1 MPMLNFEL
9 SEDYEA
15 LVADLVNSGQFHDA
29 KEVLQEGLRLVEA
42 KREQDALKEQK
53 MRHAIQAG
61 LDDLD
66 QGRFESLKGRGEMA
80 LHLRKLGKRAAEQI
94 GFPGE

>member
-1 MPMLNFEL
+1 MLNVVL

-42 KREQDALKEQK
+42 KREQEALKEQK
-53 MRHAIQAG
+53 MRQAIQVG

-66 QGRFESLKGRGEMA
+66 QGRFESLSGREEIA
-80 LHLRKLGKRAAEQI
+80 LHLRNLVKRAAAQI
-94 GFPGE
+94 GLPGE